1 MKKYILTIKYVE
13 DSDIVEYV
21 QEEIVDYKE
30 VKVLN
35 NATISQITSEDMVA
49 ILEDKD
55 YPKA

>member
-13 DSDIVEYV
+13 NTDTVEYV
-21 QEEIVDYKE
+21 QEEIIDYKE
-30 VKVLN
+30 IKELN
-35 NATISQITSEDMVA
+35 DETISHITSEDMTA